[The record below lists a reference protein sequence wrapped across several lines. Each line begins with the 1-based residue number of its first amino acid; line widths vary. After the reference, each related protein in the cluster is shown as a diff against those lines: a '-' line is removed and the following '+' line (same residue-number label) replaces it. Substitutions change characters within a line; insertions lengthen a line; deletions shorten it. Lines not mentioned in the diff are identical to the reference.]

1 MHAAVPGC
9 AFAPANLV
17 QTPPCQACLGSSCPK
32 KGPAVLARF
41 ATGVCHNYLTAR
53 PHPRRTDPTHL
64 VIITTHC
71 RMTTNLAETTKLLDS
86 IRAESFQS
94 DTDRYE
100 AKEAARRLLARLET
114 PFERGWALTTEVSVL
129 VPGLMVFHDLGI
141 WSKWTELNKSH
152 GQIPQSLGQIVEMC
166 SAPAEPNL
174 LRESG

>member
-1 MHAAVPGC
+1 
-9 AFAPANLV
+9 
-17 QTPPCQACLGSSCPK
+17 
-32 KGPAVLARF
+32 
-41 ATGVCHNYLTAR
+41 
-53 PHPRRTDPTHL
+53 
-64 VIITTHC
+64 
-71 RMTTNLAETTKLLDS
+71 MTTNLAETTKLLDS

-141 WSKWTELNKSH
+141 WSKWTGLNKSH
-152 GQIPQSLGQIVEMC
+152 GEIPQSLNQIVEMC

-174 LRESG
+174 LREFGFG